1 MDTWWQKIIVGVSTA
16 VILIL
21 FGAII
26 AGADDVVPVYRWQVE
41 CSEIKAQPL
50 EFIRGE
56 TMILEPQYLMHGV
69 PIALSNATSVALQ
82 YRDSSLAT
90 SYYYAVTGSVYSAT
104 TGMARMTWSPA
115 AEAAAAVY
123 TYSIAVRSSTGSL
136 LRAFG
141 TIKLRDSVGGVR
153 TTTPTTYAPT
163 PWSDAV
169 SILQTALVFAAGTT
183 DAVARAAA
191 TNAQATAEAAA
202 GTANW
207 PGITNIPAVWPGTAT
222 DAVARAAGVA
232 AAGTADWGGIS
243 NRPTV
248 WPGTATDDVARVR
261 TDDATNRLYAIE
273 VRTSAWET
281 AWINSTNWL
290 ASTAYG
296 ITSGMV
302 DNWNAAY
309 TAGTNWLASVAH
321 SITAGDTN
329 NWTTA
334 YGWGNHASAG
344 YCTPAQ
350 ATNAAAAVMATGTVY
365 NALNLD
371 GVAAAAYV
379 TNGGITINGI
389 PLGNG
394 SNITITA
401 GGGNWWTNPP
411 TTAITAVTNT
421 KPAGVALLAS
431 GDGTNLYWQS
441 TTSNSWVGFLA
452 AGTNGVVTVATG
464 ITTGLV
470 WGNEVFDSG
479 TFYTPATGTF
489 SPAQNGWYDVWASVE
504 CTGVSDAGTVFN
516 LTLLVNGAES
526 AAIDGRYLVS
536 QNNTVAYE
544 TIYGRA
550 TFYLLAG
557 SNYAVGAYNGSN
569 ANRTFRTGQARTQ
582 CGARAL

>member
-1 MDTWWQKIIVGVSTA
+1 LDRHDGQKGIDYMDTWWQKIIVGVSTA

-329 NWTTA
+329 QWTTA

-350 ATNAAAAVMATGTVY
+350 ATNAAGGVMSTGTVY
-365 NALNLD
+365 NALNL
-371 GVAAAAYV
+371 GGIAAANYP
-379 TNGGITINGI
+379 TNAGA
-389 PLGNG
+389 
-394 SNITITA
+394 A
-401 GGGNWWTNPP
+401 GGGYYAQSNGQWVAFAPGAGGGAGNQSPLTNNVNAAGYSI
-411 TTAITAVTNT
+411 TNLSGVVSTAAVGQVAYQMPMGAIMRWYSNPSNYVDQYAVSVGQMYFVSVSNSVAVTNIM
-421 KPAGVALLAS
+421 
-431 GDGTNLYWQS
+431 Q
-441 TTSNSWVGFLA
+441 
-452 AGTNGVVTVATG
+452 
-464 ITTGLV
+464 
-470 WGNEVFDSG
+470 
-479 TFYTPATGTF
+479 
-489 SPAQNGWYDVWASVE
+489 
-504 CTGVSDAGTVFN
+504 
-516 LTLLVNGAES
+516 VNP
-526 AAIDGRYLVS
+526 
-536 QNNTVAYE
+536 
-544 TIYGRA
+544 
-550 TFYLLAG
+550 
-557 SNYAVGAYNGSN
+557 
-569 ANRTFRTGQARTQ
+569 
-582 CGARAL
+582 